1 MRRALV
7 CICVLA
13 ALAAPAASAEVA
25 IIVNKS
31 VPMQTMDSR
40 TLFDLYSGDVKKWS
54 NGQSVVLLDLGQK
67 GDVKTTFYDYLG
79 KSSSRMKSIWMKNM
93 LAGEGSPPESFPSEA
108 EILKRVAA
116 TPGAIGYVS
125 RPTATGAS
133 DGIVTLIVIDP
144 SAKK

>member
-1 MRRALV
+1 MRRFV
-7 CICVLA
+7 MCICLLA

-31 VPMQTMDSR
+31 VPMQTIDSR
-40 TLFDLYSGDVKKWS
+40 TLFDLYSGDVKRWS
-54 NGQSVVLLDLGQK
+54 NGQAVVLLDLEPR

-93 LAGEGSPPESFPSEA
+93 LAGEGSPPEAVPSEA
-108 EILKRVAA
+108 ELVKRVAA

-125 RPTATGAS
+125 RPTVTGAD

-144 SAKK
+144 SKEK